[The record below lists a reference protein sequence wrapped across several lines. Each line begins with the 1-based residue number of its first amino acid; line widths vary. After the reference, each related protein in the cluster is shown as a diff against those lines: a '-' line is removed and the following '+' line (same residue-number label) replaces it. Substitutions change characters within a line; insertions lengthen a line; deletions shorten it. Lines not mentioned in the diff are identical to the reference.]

1 MDLDAYVAAHGSEW
15 RRLEDLTRKRRL
27 SGAEADELVDR
38 YQQVAT
44 HLSVVRTAAPDP
56 TLVAHL
62 SSLLSRARNR
72 AVGTR
77 TGTWRGVGGGHGGD
91 AARSAA
97 VVSRGMGG
105 PGGRRPGIG
114 RRQCRAQGGHHARPG
129 RARERGFGSS
139 PSCEVHARTAPPG
152 PWM

>member
-27 SGAEADELVDR
+27 SGAEADEPVDR

-62 SSLLSRARNR
+62 SSLLPRPQPGR
-72 AVGTR
+72 GTGPAPGAASGSSSSSGSPPR
-77 TGTWRGVGGGHGGD
+77 CTGCAGGGSERS
-91 AARSAA
+91 RSA
-97 VVSRGMGG
+97 
-105 PGGRRPGIG
+105 
-114 RRQCRAQGGHHARPG
+114 
-129 RARERGFGSS
+129 
-139 PSCEVHARTAPPG
+139 
-152 PWM
+152 WW